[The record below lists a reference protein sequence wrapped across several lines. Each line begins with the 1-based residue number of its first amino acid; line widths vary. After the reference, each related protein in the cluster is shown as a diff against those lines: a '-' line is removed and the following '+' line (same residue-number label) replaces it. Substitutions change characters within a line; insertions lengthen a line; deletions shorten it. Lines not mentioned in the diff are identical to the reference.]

1 MDGALGVTH
10 PVIERRRRE
19 RAAAIARVRSW
30 ADGLATRLTS
40 LQAVAVFGSVARGD
54 FNKWSDIDVLVVAA
68 ELPER
73 YPERAELLSPVPPG
87 VQPII
92 WTPEEL
98 ARERRR
104 GNPIAREV
112 DEIGVVAFG
121 GFPG

>member
-1 MDGALGVTH
+1 VTH

-19 RAAAIARVRSW
+19 RAAAIARVQSW
-30 ADGLATRLTS
+30 ADALATRLPS
-40 LQAVAVFGSVARGD
+40 LRAVAVFGSVARGD

-68 ELPER
+68 ELPKR
-73 YPERAELLSPVPPG
+73 YTERAELVSPVPPG

-92 WTPEEL
+92 WTPDEQ

-112 DEIGVVAFG
+112 DEIGVVVWG
-121 GFPG
+121 ELPL

>member
-1 MDGALGVTH
+1 VTH

-19 RAAAIARVRSW
+19 RAASIARVKSW
-30 ADGLATRLTS
+30 ADGLATRLHS
-40 LQAVAVFGSVARGD
+40 LQTVAVFGSVARGD

-68 ELPER
+68 DLPER
-73 YPERAELLSPVPPG
+73 YAERAELVSPVPPG

-98 ARERRR
+98 AHQRRR

-112 DEIGVVAFG
+112 DEIGVVVVSGAPSG
-121 GFPG
+121 